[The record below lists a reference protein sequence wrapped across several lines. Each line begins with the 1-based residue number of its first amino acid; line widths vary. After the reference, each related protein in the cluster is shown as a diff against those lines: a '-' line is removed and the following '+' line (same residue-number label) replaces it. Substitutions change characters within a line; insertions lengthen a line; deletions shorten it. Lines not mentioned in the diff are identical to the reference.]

1 LLSLGIKPMTDTLL
15 TGSSLSYK
23 NASITNKFFL
33 QSVSVG
39 FFQLFTSPV
48 GESGASDLS
57 VK

>member
-1 LLSLGIKPMTDTLL
+1 MTDTLL